1 MFRSFINSRF
11 MQINQL
17 DLFHSSMSHLSILEY
32 FGLANFQCSSN
43 KNEIHDETSDQ
54 KKKRLP
60 HFIECSD
67 YNTHTSCPSQKERET
82 FT

>member
-17 DLFHSSMSHLSILEY
+17 DLFHSSMSNLSILEY
-32 FGLANFQCSSN
+32 FGLANFSVRQTRTKSMM
-43 KNEIHDETSDQ
+43 KLPI
-54 KKKRLP
+54 KRKKRLP

-67 YNTHTSCPSQKERET
+67 YNTHTLCPSQKERET